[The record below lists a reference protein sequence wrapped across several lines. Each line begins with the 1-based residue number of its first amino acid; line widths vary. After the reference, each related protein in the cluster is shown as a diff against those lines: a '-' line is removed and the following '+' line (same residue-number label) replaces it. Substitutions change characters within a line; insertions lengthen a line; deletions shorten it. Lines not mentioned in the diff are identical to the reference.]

1 MTQCTIILK
10 SVHRH
15 EILHE
20 CKVAISKATLHFQ
33 KVTKEQKQ
41 KQKRVDNGNE
51 KVETAVALTTKNDNF
66 ARSIKLNCTTTT
78 WKISPNA
85 RFAEDVNRHWR

>member
-1 MTQCTIILK
+1 MLMNQECIIILK

-20 CKVAISKATLHFQ
+20 CKVAIGRATLHFQ

-41 KQKRVDNGNE
+41 KRVDNGNE
-51 KVETAVALTTKNDNF
+51 KVKKKKQLRD
-66 ARSIKLNCTTTT
+66 
-78 WKISPNA
+78 
-85 RFAEDVNRHWR
+85 

>member
-1 MTQCTIILK
+1 MLMTQCTIILK

-41 KQKRVDNGNE
+41 KRVDNGNE
-51 KVETAVALTTKNDNF
+51 KVETAVALTTKNDNS

-78 WKISPNA
+78 
-85 RFAEDVNRHWR
+85 